1 MRVRPGEINVLKDT
15 HGRMLFSVSLNR
27 SQAIM
32 IRYDYL
38 AGLDVSNIFRVN
50 YIESAGLRRKYYGIA
65 LFADA

>member
-1 MRVRPGEINVLKDT
+1 
-15 HGRMLFSVSLNR
+15 
-27 SQAIM
+27 M
-32 IRYDYL
+32 IRYDYF